1 MKTLA
6 NLKLIGVC
14 IPMIFFLGLAACDK
28 KDTTAESTGEK
39 IDQIADDTGNK
50 MDQATDK
57 AAVVIDDTGITTKVK
72 AAILA
77 EPGLDSLQINVD
89 TVNGV
94 VTLSG
99 TVDSQANSD
108 KAAGVASGVSDVKG
122 VENKLVVKPAS

>member
-14 IPMIFFLGLAACDK
+14 IPMIFFLGLAACEK
-28 KDTTAESTGEK
+28 KDNTAESTGE
-39 IDQIADDTGNK
+39 K

-57 AAVVIDDTGITTKVK
+57 AAVVIDDAGITTKVK

-77 EPGLDSLQINVD
+77 EPGLDSLQISVD

-94 VTLSG
+94 ATLSG

-122 VENKLVVKPAS
+122 VENKLVVKSAS